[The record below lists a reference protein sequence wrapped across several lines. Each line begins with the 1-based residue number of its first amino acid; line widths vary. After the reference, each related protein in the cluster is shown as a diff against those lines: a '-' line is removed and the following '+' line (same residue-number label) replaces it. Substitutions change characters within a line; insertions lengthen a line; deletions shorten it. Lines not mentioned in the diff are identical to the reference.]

1 MFKGGDDFMDNKL
14 ARKTI
19 KEKLILSG
27 IDEIGACGIS
37 GFSLRQ
43 VAIACNV
50 SCATPYNYFK
60 NKDGFILEII
70 RYIRDQWQLMKAEI
84 AKLYGD
90 DEKQMLV
97 ELCVYYVR
105 FLIANP
111 NYRSIIMLDNLEI
124 DAEQKAEVES
134 ARSFIELELEHYL
147 KINNVSD
154 REAKRKK
161 FVIRAIIYEAALLLD
176 SGDLENSP
184 ENFEFIRYCVT
195 RELSIL

>member
-184 ENFEFIRYCVT
+184 ENFEFIRNYARKT
-195 RELSIL
+195 

>member
-1 MFKGGDDFMDNKL
+1 MDNKL

-27 IDEIGACGIS
+27 IDEIGACGVS

-43 VAIACNV
+43 VALSCNV

-70 RYIRDQWQLMKAEI
+70 RYIRDQWILMKTEI
-84 AKLYGD
+84 NKLYAD
-90 DEKQMLV
+90 DEKQKLV
-97 ELCVYYVR
+97 ELCIYYLR
-105 FLIANP
+105 FLMANP
-111 NYRSIIMLDNLEI
+111 NYRSIIMLSDLEI
-124 DAEQKAEVES
+124 DDEQKAEVES

-147 KINNVSD
+147 KINNVSE

-161 FVIRAIIYEAALLLD
+161 FVIRAIIYEAALLLER
-176 SGDLENSP
+176 GDIEDSP
-184 ENFEFIRYCVT
+184 ENFEFLRYCVM
-195 RELSIL
+195 RELSIV